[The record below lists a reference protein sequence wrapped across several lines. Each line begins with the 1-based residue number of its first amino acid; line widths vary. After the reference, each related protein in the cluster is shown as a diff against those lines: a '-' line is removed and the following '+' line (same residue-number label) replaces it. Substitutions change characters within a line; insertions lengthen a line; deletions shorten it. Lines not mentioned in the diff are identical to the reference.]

1 MNNVIRVIIDKKAK
15 IFHLFIPQTLIPSK
29 NVAKVGNYFDTIVCK
44 CIKFSCQSGCRRLEW
59 VSYGKVNTHSVL
71 ESRNIVISLFTS
83 FIRNV
88 KGDSEVQTQD
98 EEGEVVA

>member
-29 NVAKVGNYFDTIVCK
+29 NAAKVGNYFDTIICN

-59 VSYGKVNTHSVL
+59 ISYGKMNSHPVF
-71 ESRNIVISLFTS
+71 ESRNVVISFFTS
-83 FIRNV
+83 FVRHV
-88 KGDSEVQTQD
+88 KSDSEVQTQD